1 MKRFFAMLV
10 AAMAMLAVGTA
21 CDDKPVEVPEVEKF
35 LEVSPATINAKDV
48 AGEYTFEVKASHAW
62 TAECESDWV
71 KVRKIW
77 GPEGTHTVTVTVETT
92 QKTSKRTATIVVSS
106 EKAELTKQV
115 KLTQAAVSAERLENR
130 KIYYTTTDGKTIKP
144 LNPYNVFNGPT
155 IASNKYENGQGVMTL
170 TSEVIE
176 IGTFAF
182 SEFETLVSMKL
193 PKSVKVVGYNT
204 FLGNPNMTSI
214 ELNEGLESIDVMA
227 FARCPKLTVVKIP
240 QSVTKIGMA
249 PFAMCPALERIES
262 KFAVGEGR
270 YLVYNKEL
278 IGFAPA
284 GMTECVVPDGVVA
297 IQQEV
302 LKECRELTSVKLPE
316 GLTRIEVSSLRN
328 CESLQAIE
336 FPASIT
342 QLGMGAFHG
351 CKSLTSVVLPEKLT
365 VVEMSL
371 FEGCSSLAEVEIG
384 SKVTLIEGDAFAE
397 CALTTVVCKAATPPA
412 TEWNTFGNAPAEL
425 VIKVPAASVAAYK
438 AAECWKDYTIV
449 AIE

>member
-1 MKRFFAMLV
+1 MKRTIVMVV
-10 AAMAMLAVGTA
+10 AALAMALMGVA
-21 CDDKPVEVPEVEKF
+21 CDDKPQVEPEIEKF
-35 LEVSPATINAKDV
+35 LETSVATLAASDTG
-48 AGEYTFEVKASHAW
+48 GEYTFKINASHPW
-62 TAECESDWV
+62 TASTEYDWAKV
-71 KVRKIW
+71 KPIW
-77 GPEGTHTVTVTVETT
+77 GKAGEHTITVTVESSELSYT
-92 QKTSKRTATIVVSS
+92 RTATVVIDSDQ
-106 EKAELTKQV
+106 AELTKEV

-130 KIYYTTTDGKTIKP
+130 KIYYTSTDSKTIKP

-170 TSEVIE
+170 TSELIE

-412 TEWNTFGNAPAEL
+412 TEWNTFDNVPAEL
-425 VIKVPAASVAAYK
+425 VIKVPAASVEAYK
-438 AAECWKDYTIV
+438 EADGWKNFTIEP
-449 AIE
+449 IE

>member
-1 MKRFFAMLV
+1 MLV
-10 AAMAMLAVGTA
+10 AALAIVCVATA
-21 CDDKPVEVPEVEKF
+21 CDDEPEVVPEEKKF
-35 LEVSPATINAKDV
+35 LEVSPVTIQATDV
-48 AGEYTFEVKASHAW
+48 AAEYSFTVKASHPW

-71 KVRKIW
+71 KVKKIW
-77 GPEGTHTVTVTVETT
+77 GAEGEHTVAVAV
-92 QKTSKRTATIVVSS
+92 QTSNLGSVRTATVVVKS
-106 EKAELTKQV
+106 EKAELTKTIKV
-115 KLTQAAVSAERLENR
+115 NQAAVSAARLENR

-144 LNPYNVFNGPT
+144 LNQYNVFNGPT
-155 IASNKYENGQGVMTL
+155 IASNKYSNGQGVMTL
-170 TSEVIE
+170 TGDVVE

-214 ELNEGLESIDVMA
+214 ELNEGLEVIDVMA
-227 FARCPKLTVVKIP
+227 FARNPKLAEVKIP
-240 QSVTKIGMA
+240 QSVKKFGMA
-249 PFAMCPALERIES
+249 PFAMCPSLARLEGKYVE
-262 KFAVGEGR
+262 GEGR

-278 IGFAPA
+278 IAFAPA
-284 GMTECVVPDGVVA
+284 GMTECVVPEGVVS

-328 CESLQAIE
+328 CESLQSIE

>member
-1 MKRFFAMLV
+1 MLV
-10 AAMAMLAVGTA
+10 AALAIVCVATA
-21 CDDKPVEVPEVEKF
+21 CDDEPEVVPEEKKF
-35 LEVSPATINAKDV
+35 LEVSPVTIQATDV
-48 AGEYTFEVKASHAW
+48 AAEYSFTVKASHPW

-71 KVRKIW
+71 KVKKIW
-77 GPEGTHTVTVTVETT
+77 GAAGEHTVGVSVQTT
-92 QKTSKRTATIVVSS
+92 DLGSVRTATVVVKS
-106 EKAELTKQV
+106 EKAELTKTIKVNQV
-115 KLTQAAVSAERLENR
+115 AVSAARLENR

-144 LNPYNVFNGPT
+144 LNQYNVFNGPT
-155 IASNKYENGQGVMTL
+155 IASNKYSNGQGVMTL
-170 TSEVIE
+170 TGDVVE

-214 ELNEGLESIDVMA
+214 ELNEGLEVIDVMA
-227 FARCPKLTVVKIP
+227 FARNPKLAEVKIP
-240 QSVTKIGMA
+240 QSVKKFGMA
-249 PFAMCPALERIES
+249 PFAMCPSLARLEGKYVE
-262 KFAVGEGR
+262 GDGR
-270 YLVYNKEL
+270 YLVVNKEL
-278 IGFAPA
+278 IAIAPA
-284 GMTECVVPDGVVA
+284 GLTECVVPEGVVS

-328 CESLQAIE
+328 CESLQSIE